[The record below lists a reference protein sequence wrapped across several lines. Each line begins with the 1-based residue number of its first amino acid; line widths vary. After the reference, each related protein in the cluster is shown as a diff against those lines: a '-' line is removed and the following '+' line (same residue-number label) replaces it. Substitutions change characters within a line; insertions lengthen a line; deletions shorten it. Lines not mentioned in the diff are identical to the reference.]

1 MQGAV
6 NKMTEKPIIRV
17 ESLVKKYRLGSA
29 NPFKRSNELLAVNN
43 VSFNLNSGKILGVV
57 GESGCGKSTLAR
69 MISRLIEP
77 TSGKIF
83 FEDTDITNLKGNK
96 LKSFRKDLQMI
107 FQDPYASIDP
117 RKRIIDIMTE
127 PLRIYGI
134 GDKKNQVEKANK
146 MLEKVGLS
154 SGYDRRFPHELS
166 GGQCQRV
173 NIGRALM
180 LDPKVI
186 ICDEPVSALDV
197 SIQAQVINL
206 LLDLQKQLNLTYIFI
221 SHDLS
226 VVRYFCDDVLVI
238 NSGKI
243 VERGCAEK
251 IYENPQNDYTKK
263 LLSAIPG
270 KKFGLI

>member
-1 MQGAV
+1 M
-6 NKMTEKPIIRV
+6 KKKPIIKV

-77 TSGKIF
+77 TAGKIF
-83 FEDTDITNLKGNK
+83 FEDTDITNLKSNK

-134 GDKKNQVEKANK
+134 GDKKSQVEKANK